1 MGFSPLENEL
11 QNNYA
16 VVARP
21 QPLLAPVR
29 RYFGDCGGNATKW
42 APQDYGG
49 EKNPAARPG
58 FVVLQ
63 EKRQI
68 QYFATIGG
76 GAHMSNL

>member
-1 MGFSPLENEL
+1 MGFSPLQNEPR
-11 QNNYA
+11 NNYA

-21 QPLLAPVR
+21 QPLLAGAR
-29 RYFGDCGGNATKW
+29 RYFGDCGGNATKGVTRR
-42 APQDYGG
+42 GG
-49 EKNPAARPG
+49 NKNPAARPG

-68 QYFATIGG
+68 QYFATIGA